1 MWERIIF
8 KPKRMIHFFGSLD
21 TKVFAVQTVNNLSNN
36 TITKLQWLFGDQPKI
51 ELQTLDSTYVG
62 PRAAMITPWSTNAV
76 EITQNMGIEGIIRIE
91 EFQKDLNL
99 FIIISSKYLHK

>member
-1 MWERIIF
+1 
-8 KPKRMIHFFGSLD
+8 MIHFFGSLD

-62 PRAAMITPWSTNAV
+62 PRVTN
-76 EITQNMGIEGIIRIE
+76 T
-91 EFQKDLNL
+91 NL
-99 FIIISSKYLHK
+99 PSGFSVIKESSLDES